1 MQKFH
6 ASSTE
11 DVPTFTTQAGKLQRI
26 IVMPLPIHPSIIR
39 HSVNSN
45 YLPISPVPFLS
56 FSCMFFDCL
65 LRLPIFSDENTKT
78 FVIAPSH
85 LHPDHVYFCLS
96 ATLFISLCSTLN
108 YPPLYSHHLWECK
121 LRT

>member
-1 MQKFH
+1 MQKFY

-11 DVPTFTTQAGKLQRI
+11 DVPTSNTQEGKLYRV
-26 IVMPLPIHPSIIR
+26 IVIPLPIILRLFATLLI
-39 HSVNSN
+39 SN
-45 YLPISPVPFLS
+45 YLPRQYLPFLS

-65 LRLPIFSDENTKT
+65 LRPPIFSDKNTKT

-85 LHPDHVYFCLS
+85 LHPDHVYLCLS

-121 LRT
+121 LRA